1 MFEVFTQLCGGIG
14 LFLLGMTLMTESLK
28 DIAGETLR
36 QWLGRFTGSPF
47 KAMTSGIALTLIVQS
62 STATTLAT
70 IGFVS
75 AGVLSFSQAIGVI
88 IGANIGTTSTGWIV
102 AFLGLK
108 FSIGQVALPLIA
120 IGALLKILAHGRTAL
135 TGLALAGFG
144 LIFFGIDLLQVAMS
158 GVAEHLDLS
167 IFSTESFAAKL
178 LLVLF
183 GLVMT
188 VILQSSSAAITAT
201 LAALASQA
209 IQLDQALVL
218 VIGQNIGTVATAV
231 LAAIGAN
238 ANAKRTAAV
247 HVCFNVVS
255 AIFAFCIL
263 VPLFLWLYQPQ
274 YFLSGWDHV
283 VIVAAFHTAF
293 SVFGALFFMPLIRPF
308 EQLLVKYIPAHEDS
322 LLQALDEA
330 SLAVPAV
337 AINTAEQVIFK
348 TILTQYSWILKA
360 IKSAELVSANELKQQ
375 DELIYKLQDY
385 LEKIVVPENS
395 TDQSRLFSLLRMM
408 VYLKVLR
415 SDLENLKHVVSIRT
429 QPAIHQLALDFIQIL
444 ENAGNSMLDTR
455 SSEDLSQ
462 LYIEMGHLKQWS
474 KQHRSELR
482 KKTNIYAS
490 TYQLNAA
497 KTFELL
503 AAQRW
508 LDRLVAHSYRL
519 INVLN
524 ERQQTLTMHQIDDE
538 HV

>member
-1 MFEVFTQLCGGIG
+1 MCVFEVFTQLCGGIG

-218 VIGQNIGTVATAV
+218 VIGQ
-231 LAAIGAN
+231 
-238 ANAKRTAAV
+238 
-247 HVCFNVVS
+247 
-255 AIFAFCIL
+255 IL
-263 VPLFLWLYQPQ
+263 EPLQLQYWQP
-274 YFLSGWDHV
+274 
-283 VIVAAFHTAF
+283 
-293 SVFGALFFMPLIRPF
+293 SVQMRM
-308 EQLLVKYIPAHEDS
+308 Q
-322 LLQALDEA
+322 
-330 SLAVPAV
+330 
-337 AINTAEQVIFK
+337 
-348 TILTQYSWILKA
+348 
-360 IKSAELVSANELKQQ
+360 NEL
-375 DELIYKLQDY
+375 
-385 LEKIVVPENS
+385 
-395 TDQSRLFSLLRMM
+395 LLCMS
-408 VYLKVLR
+408 VLM
-415 SDLENLKHVVSIRT
+415 S
-429 QPAIHQLALDFIQIL
+429 
-444 ENAGNSMLDTR
+444 
-455 SSEDLSQ
+455 
-462 LYIEMGHLKQWS
+462 
-474 KQHRSELR
+474 
-482 KKTNIYAS
+482 
-490 TYQLNAA
+490 
-497 KTFELL
+497 
-503 AAQRW
+503 
-508 LDRLVAHSYRL
+508 
-519 INVLN
+519 
-524 ERQQTLTMHQIDDE
+524 
-538 HV
+538 

>member
-1 MFEVFTQLCGGIG
+1 
-14 LFLLGMTLMTESLK
+14 
-28 DIAGETLR
+28 
-36 QWLGRFTGSPF
+36 
-47 KAMTSGIALTLIVQS
+47 MTSGIALTVIVQS

-88 IGANIGTTSTGWIV
+88 IGANIGTTTTGWIV

-158 GVAEHLDLS
+158 GVAEYLDLS
-167 IFSTESFAAKL
+167 IFSTESLAAKL

-201 LAALASQA
+201 LAALAGQA
-209 IQLDQALVL
+209 IQLDQALML

-238 ANAKRTAAV
+238 ANAQRTAAV

-274 YFLSGWDHV
+274 YFLSSWDHV

-293 SVFGALFFMPLIRPF
+293 SVCGALFFMPLLRPF
-308 EQLLVKYIPAHEDS
+308 ERLLVKYIPAHEDS

-348 TILTQYSWILKA
+348 TILTQYAWIVKA

-375 DELIYKLQDY
+375 DELIHKLQDY

-395 TDQSRLFSLLRMM
+395 ADQNRLFNVLRMM

-429 QPAIHQLALDFIQIL
+429 QPTIHQIALDFIQIL
-444 ENAGNSMLDTR
+444 ENAGTVMPDID

-482 KKTNIYAS
+482 EKINIYAS

-497 KTFELL
+497 KTLELL

-508 LDRLVAHSYRL
+508 LDRLVAHSHRL

-524 ERQQTLTMHQIDDE
+524 ERQQALTMHQIDDE

>member
-1 MFEVFTQLCGGIG
+1 MLEVFAQLCGGIG
-14 LFLLGMTLMTESLK
+14 LFLLGMTLMTDSLK

-47 KAMTSGIALTLIVQS
+47 KAMISGIALTLIVQS

-75 AGVLSFSQAIGVI
+75 AGVLTFSQAIGVI
-88 IGANIGTTSTGWIV
+88 IGANIGTTSTGWMV

-108 FSIGQVALPLIA
+108 FSIGQIALPLIA
-120 IGALLKILAHGRTAL
+120 LGALLKILAHGRTAL

-158 GVAEHLDLS
+158 GIAEHLDLS
-167 IFSTESFAAKL
+167 VFSTKSVASKL

-188 VILQSSSAAITAT
+188 VVLQSSSAAITAT

-209 IQLDQALVL
+209 IQLDQALML
-218 VIGQNIGTVATAV
+218 VIGQNVGTVATAV
-231 LAAIGAN
+231 LASIGAN

-263 VPLFLWLYQPQ
+263 VPLFLWFHQPQ
-274 YFLSGWDHV
+274 HFLSSWDNV

-293 SVFGALFFMPLIRPF
+293 SLFGALFFMPLIGPF
-308 EQLLVKYIPAHEDS
+308 ERLLVKYIPAHEDS
-322 LLQALDEA
+322 LLQALDDA

-337 AINTAEQVIFK
+337 AINTAEKVIFK
-348 TILTQYSWILKA
+348 TIGTQYFWILKA
-360 IKSAELVSANELKQQ
+360 IKSAEMVSANELKQQ

-385 LEKIVVPENS
+385 LEKIIVPENS
-395 TDQSRLFSLLRMM
+395 QDQARLFSLLRIM

-415 SDLENLKHVVSIRT
+415 SDLENLEYALNIRT
-429 QPAIHQLALDFIQIL
+429 QPAIYQIALDFIQIV
-444 ENAGNSMLDTR
+444 ENEGNIRLGL
-455 SSEDLSQ
+455 SSSDDLQQ
-462 LYIEMGHLKQWS
+462 LYIELENLKKWS
-474 KQHRSELR
+474 KQHHAELR
-482 KKTNIYAS
+482 EKINSYAS
-490 TYQLNAA
+490 TYQLNAV
-497 KTFELL
+497 KTLELL
-503 AAQRW
+503 AAHRW
-508 LDRLVAHSYRL
+508 LERLISHSLRLV
-519 INVLN
+519 NVLK
-524 ERQQTLTMHQIDDE
+524 ECQQSLRVAEVDDE